1 MDPRSSEGE
10 RRLRPLIVSGLAWKG
25 ISQVSTQVTRLVVA
39 VTLARILA
47 PHDYGLA
54 GMVLV
59 FTSFVLVLSDLAL
72 GSRLVQRQGL
82 TDVDYSTAFWTSA
95 GSGLFF
101 TLTGFAV
108 AEPLARLFGYQ
119 ELAPMIAVLSLSF

>member
-25 ISQVSTQVTRLVVA
+25 VSQVATQVTRLVVA
-39 VTLARILA
+39 IVLARILA

-59 FTSFVLVLSDLAL
+59 FTSFVLVVSDLAL
-72 GSRLVQRQGL
+72 GSRLVQRRLL
-82 TDVDYSTAFWTSA
+82 TDADTSTAFWTSVGA
-95 GSGLFF
+95 GLVF
-101 TLTGFAV
+101 
-108 AEPLARLFGYQ
+108 
-119 ELAPMIAVLSLSF
+119 